1 MQVVSLGNGGTADDR
16 VGPTLRR
23 CKARKV
29 ARWPLVDAG
38 YVDVVSLKEIE
49 AAAVAVGRIGDIRRG
64 AGLLASGYDP
74 ATAYTPQ
81 TGR

>member
-49 AAAVAVGRIGDIRRG
+49 ADIRRG